1 MFEFLIVIA
10 FVWLM
15 IKAVGLAFKLTWG
28 AAKVVA
34 SILMTIALPLLVVCF
49 VCVGGIALILPVGL
63 IALSMGILK
72 SCV

>member
-1 MFEFLIVIA
+1 MFELLIVVA

-15 IKAVGLAFKLTWG
+15 IKAVGMAFKLTWG

-34 SILMTIALPLLVVCF
+34 SILMTIALPLLIVCF
-49 VCVGGIALILPVGL
+49 VFVGGIALILPVGL

-72 SCV
+72 VCV

>member
-49 VCVGGIALILPVGL
+49 VFVGGIALILPVGL

>member
-1 MFEFLIVIA
+1 MFEFLIVVA

-15 IKAVGLAFKLTWG
+15 IKAVGMAFKLTWG

-34 SILMTIALPLLVVCF
+34 SILMTIALPLLIVCF
-49 VCVGGIALILPVGL
+49 VFVGGIALILPVGL

-72 SCV
+72 VCV

>member
-15 IKAVGLAFKLTWG
+15 IKAVGMAFKLTWG

-34 SILMTIALPLLVVCF
+34 SILMTIALPLLIVCF
-49 VCVGGIALILPVGL
+49 VFVGGIALILPVGL

-72 SCV
+72 VCV

>member
-15 IKAVGLAFKLTWG
+15 IKAVGMAFKLTWG

-34 SILMTIALPLLVVCF
+34 SILMTIALPLLIVCF
-49 VCVGGIALILPVGL
+49 VFVGGIALILPVGL

>member
-1 MFEFLIVIA
+1 MFEFLIVIV

-15 IKAVGLAFKLTWG
+15 IKSVCMAFKLTWG

-34 SILMTIALPLLVVCF
+34 SILMTIALPLLIVCF
-49 VCVGGIALILPVGL
+49 VFVGGIALILPVGL

-72 SCV
+72 VCV

>member
-1 MFEFLIVIA
+1 MFEFLIVIV

-15 IKAVGLAFKLTWG
+15 IKAIGLAFKLTWG
-28 AAKVVA
+28 AAKVIA

-49 VCVGGIALILPVGL
+49 VFVGGIALILPVGL